1 MIFTKNKN
9 NERKELKSLFVNIYY
24 RHDFKLNE
32 HAFFINT
39 LQKAIALKAIAER
52 LIIKAPVA
60 PLFDPKGY
68 KMSSVKSHHPF
79 VSDALLPN

>member
-1 MIFTKNKN
+1 MIFTKDKN

-52 LIIKAPVA
+52 LIK
-60 PLFDPKGY
+60 
-68 KMSSVKSHHPF
+68 
-79 VSDALLPN
+79 